1 MAAAVRL
8 YDDFDGPGLRAPA
21 KATKDAAQGRRLLA
35 LAEIYDGCSRTD
47 AARIGGVGLQT
58 VRDWVLRFNAR
69 GPDGL
74 IDGKALG
81 RPSGSSKSS
90 TVGTATLF
98 GLLLPDRRRPGAM
111 TPRDGAGSPG
121 WSGIDPIESDRRSQS
136 LMTHDLSRK
145 AVPPDQ
151 DRGQA
156 FSGSCSGSDAA
167 FKLTHCIM
175 GVGFTSVRLGADATF
190 RCGKPVERFFN
201 QIRRYRCVSFSRD
214 SSGNIG
220 AAAPRSRRCR
230 APA

>member
-1 MAAAVRL
+1 MGVTEA
-8 YDDFDGPGLRAPA
+8 DLRAGQEKRA
-21 KATKDAAQGRRLLA
+21 GRSGATVKRFDAAWPRMRPA
-35 LAEIYDGCSRTD
+35 LRVA
-47 AARIGGVGLQT
+47 
-58 VRDWVLRFNAR
+58 
-69 GPDGL
+69 P
-74 IDGKALG
+74 G